1 MDHTH
6 QNSQKIKTEWKVP
19 ESPKNGPTA
28 SNIGD
33 QIGKTDLLGVN
44 FIHRRNNENFV
55 KLQKKIEESI
65 RFKSDPEGN
74 VVNLTALLSQKF
86 NINF

>member
-1 MDHTH
+1 MKSSRT
-6 QNSQKIKTEWKVP
+6 SQKRTNRTQYRRLNR
-19 ESPKNGPTA
+19 KNRLAGC
-28 SNIGD
+28 
-33 QIGKTDLLGVN
+33 N

-55 KLQKKIEESI
+55 KLQEKTEKSI

-74 VVNLTALLSQKF
+74 VVNLTAFLSQKV

>member
-1 MDHTH
+1 MKSSRK
-6 QNSQKIKTEWKVP
+6 SQKRTNRTQYRRP
-19 ESPKNGPTA
+19 NRKNRLAGC
-28 SNIGD
+28 
-33 QIGKTDLLGVN
+33 N